1 MVDADLAADGAV
13 DLGDDRRRHLHDAQA
28 AQEGGRGE
36 PGEIADHAAAD
47 DHDDRLAI
55 DPGVEQGV
63 VDAGDGA
70 QVLGTLT
77 VGDKDDRHPR
87 QSWLHAR
94 PHSGPHPRTR
104 DHDRAIR
111 PRQAGQ

>member
-1 MVDADLAADGAV
+1 MGALTV
-13 DLGDDRRRHLHDAQA
+13 TVRSGARRTSYPIRI
-28 AQEGGRGE
+28 GRGLASSL
-36 PGEIADHAAAD
+36 GRSLAGLAGADRPIVVSSPRVWAAVGP
-47 DHDDRLAI
+47 R
-55 DPGVEQGV
+55 VEQGI